1 MDAIKKF
8 KTDHLRNDPAHCLA
22 PGLFCS
28 LKRGERK
35 KLKLDIT
42 YQYGD
47 ESIRFWGPEPL
58 GIDDMR
64 LLQGIIALSGLSTLI
79 LKPEPK
85 TSIGQQLRLFMD
97 PQWEALEADTKVIK
111 TSIRA
116 LLRECGYSG
125 DSGHKWKQAIQS
137 LERMIAV
144 TIIVV
149 IGTRREGYHL
159 ISRLAI
165 NEESGGF
172 AIAVNPRIARAIFGG
187 RGTHIAYISMVE
199 VRELVGN
206 DPAALLHNRL
216 SAWIGPG
223 DRQIIS
229 IDRLIDA
236 VWPGE
241 CSPAWAYNRKSEM
254 RKKILPAIAAL
265 LAWTIREIRK
275 DMYEISRD
283 LIMPRC
289 DLVGEAEHDRL

>member
-149 IGTRREGYHL
+149 IGKRREGYQ
-159 ISRLAI
+159 
-165 NEESGGF
+165 
-172 AIAVNPRIARAIFGG
+172 PFG
-187 RGTHIAYISMVE
+187 H
-199 VRELVGN
+199 
-206 DPAALLHNRL
+206 
-216 SAWIGPG
+216 
-223 DRQIIS
+223 Q
-229 IDRLIDA
+229 
-236 VWPGE
+236 
-241 CSPAWAYNRKSEM
+241 
-254 RKKILPAIAAL
+254 
-265 LAWTIREIRK
+265 
-275 DMYEISRD
+275 
-283 LIMPRC
+283 
-289 DLVGEAEHDRL
+289 